1 MVLGPI
7 RRFRRQVA
15 GTSVGHT
22 LRNTIHLFTE
32 TVNPYVTRV
41 IPNFRTAHY
50 VYIIFM
56 SFLGS
61 VIVFPISNFKY
72 IDILFLMS
80 GSCTQAG
87 LNTINLNDLR
97 LLQQIL
103 VYLFTTL
110 TTPIFIHLSLL
121 FVRLYWFERHFD
133 NIKESSMLN
142 FKMRRNAT
150 LAARTNSFDP
160 TMANTMTNQ
169 GLGFALRRPSLN
181 PNQRAE
187 PLSQGDQQKGPNV
200 LVHEDP
206 SHTESSESAQK
217 DSSLPPVG
225 TNGGSTMYS
234 EPSDDEDQ
242 PRVAPDQILH
252 GNTQDKI
259 KFGDLPHPSKKRKE
273 VDPSDMYK
281 SITMLQKNRRDSGLE
296 EEVLVIKSPKEIE
309 SERNMPIFTKKSP
322 FHSSSRKHMKWRVKN
337 LRRKHGWDSARRGS
351 KPVKRR
357 ISLNSFNENES
368 IDSEDVEEEE
378 EEAEEEDETQGG
390 RRLKYTDDLL
400 DTDDDVANQDD
411 GHYSV
416 FSDDSAND
424 AGTDYQKS
432 EGVDPKDTTPM
443 KPRFTTSSTDR
454 EHMTRRSRSRR
465 LSRWRTPTIPRF
477 RTGTDEYLGVDT
489 DDEENGLRRVISAN
503 YLSWVPTI
511 GRNSTFIHLT
521 DDQKAELG
529 GVEYRAV
536 KLLIKILIVFYIGF
550 HIVAFLLFVIF
561 INVSKGYAIKMR
573 DFGISPTWW
582 GFFTAQSSFNDLGL
596 TLTPNSMLTYNKSA
610 YILIVSS
617 FFIIIGNTGFPII
630 LRFIIWVML
639 KISKPL
645 SLFEESLGFL
655 LDHPR
660 RCFTMLFPSLPTWW
674 LLFILVALN
683 ATDLI
688 LFIILDFGGSYL
700 LDIPKGFRV
709 LDGLYQAFSTR
720 TAGFSVVD
728 LSQLD
733 PAVQVSY
740 MIMMYISVLPL
751 AISIRR
757 TNVYEE
763 QSLGIYAADAEESDK
778 KTKRNFVGSHLRNQ
792 LSFDLWFIFL
802 GLFIVCIAE
811 GSKLKNDDIRFT
823 IFSVLFEIISA
834 YGTVGLSLGYPNV
847 NESLSHEF
855 TTVSKLVIIAMMIRG
870 RHRGLPYSLDRAIM
884 LPNEDMQR
892 RDKLQETHAAQRAQR
907 IETAPTM
914 STFNDPHA
922 STSERLHGLT
932 RTITKKA
939 AAYRKNSMF
948 PSPTK
953 LPPELHEMRTYP
965 LQS

>member
-1 MVLGPI
+1 M
-7 RRFRRQVA
+7 RRF
-15 GTSVGHT
+15 
-22 LRNTIHLFTE
+22 
-32 TVNPYVTRV
+32 

-56 SFLGS
+56 CFLGS
-61 VIVFPISNFKY
+61 VIVYPMSNFAY

-87 LNTINLNDLR
+87 LNTINLNDLK
-97 LLQQIL
+97 LLQQIF
-103 VYLFTTL
+103 VYLFATL

-150 LAARTNSFDP
+150 LAARTNSLDP
-160 TMANTMTNQ
+160 TMANTVTNQ
-169 GLGFALRRPSLN
+169 GLGFSVRRPSLN
-181 PNQRAE
+181 LTRRPEAAGLPPNLE
-187 PLSQGDQQKGPNV
+187 KGHAAVSDEN
-200 LVHEDP
+200 H

-217 DSSLPPVG
+217 GSSLPDNEAPD
-225 TNGGSTMYS
+225 NFNMYS
-234 EPSDDEDQ
+234 EPSDDDDDQ
-242 PRVAPDQILH
+242 PRIAPDQIAL
-252 GNTQDKI
+252 GNHQDKI

-273 VDPSDMYK
+273 VDPTDMYK
-281 SITMLQKNRRDSGLE
+281 SITMLQKNRRDSGVGAE
-296 EEVLVIKSPKEIE
+296 EDVLVIKSPKEIE
-309 SERNMPIFTKKSP
+309 NNRNMPIFTKKSP
-322 FHSSSRKHMKWRVKN
+322 FHSSSRRNMKWRVKN
-337 LRRKHGWDSARRGS
+337 LRRKHGRDHVRRSG

-357 ISLNSFNENES
+357 ISLTSFNENES
-368 IDSEDVEEEE
+368 IDSE
-378 EEAEEEDETQGG
+378 EEDEDENEG
-390 RRLKYTDDLL
+390 RKGLKYIDDLL
-400 DTDDDVANQDD
+400 DTDDDGANQED
-411 GHYSV
+411 GNYSV

-424 AGTDYQKS
+424 ADNDGQKS
-432 EGVDPKDTTPM
+432 EIVDPKDTTF
-443 KPRFTTSSTDR
+443 KPKFAMSPTGDR
-454 EHMTRRSRSRR
+454 DLPVRKTRSRK
-465 LSRWRTPTIPRF
+465 LSRWRTPTIARF
-477 RTGTDEYLGVDT
+477 RTGTDQNLGAET
-489 DDEENGLRRVISAN
+489 DDEENDLCRVISAN

-511 GRNSTFIHLT
+511 GRNSTFIHMT
-521 DDQKAELG
+521 DEQKKELG

-536 KLLIKILIVFYIGF
+536 KLLIKVLVVFYIGF
-550 HIVAFLLFVIF
+550 HIVAFLFFVIF
-561 INVSKGYAIKMR
+561 INIAKGYAVKMR
-573 DFGISPTWW
+573 ADGISPTWW

-630 LRFIIWVML
+630 LRFIVWVMF
-639 KISKPL
+639 KFSKPL

-674 LLFILVALN
+674 LFFILVALN

-688 LFIILDFGGSYL
+688 LFIILDFGSNYL

-728 LSQLD
+728 LSRLH

-740 MIMMYISVLPL
+740 MIMMYISVLPM

-763 QSLGIYAADAEESDK
+763 QSLGIYAVDADDNSEKNTEKS
-778 KTKRNFVGSHLRNQ
+778 FIGSHLRNQ

-802 GLFIVCIAE
+802 GLFIICIAE
-811 GSKLKNDDIRFT
+811 GGKLRNNDIRFT

-847 NESLSHEF
+847 DQSLSHEF
-855 TTVSKLVIIAMMIRG
+855 TTISKLVIIAMMIRG

-884 LPNEDMQR
+884 LPSEHMKKRDM
-892 RDKLQETHAAQRAQR
+892 LQETHAAQRAQR

-914 STFNDPHA
+914 STFTDPHA
-922 STSERLHGLT
+922 STSERLNGLR
-932 RTITKKA
+932 RTITRKA
-939 AAYRKNSMF
+939 VAYRKNSMF

-953 LPPELHEMRTYP
+953 LPSELHEMRTYP
-965 LQS
+965 LQSQA